1 MSNLSNLPN
10 LKKVVLKERPIDNPK
25 VEGFDIIEEISRAP
39 NDGEILVQMQALE
52 IGAWIRTTLNEEAF
66 HGSTPIGGTIPA
78 LGIGKVLISKS
89 DKFKEGDIVNGPI
102 FAQTHT
108 TMPAEM
114 FAKVE
119 NPEIDPFTQIA
130 VLGVTTGLTAYFGI
144 YEVGQVK
151 KDDIV
156 LVSGAAGGVGA
167 LVCQL
172 AKIKGAKVI
181 GVAGGKEKCDVL
193 VNEIGA
199 DAAIDYKKDNLDEK
213 IKEYASE
220 GIDIFFDNVGG
231 EILDAALD
239 NIRDRAR
246 VVICGAISQ
255 YSHHESVNG
264 PSLYLRL
271 AEKYSRMEGFTVM
284 HFEDRYEEASKELLS
299 LYEQGKLKIP
309 YHIEDGIENFPLAL
323 QKLFTGGN
331 TGKLMVKA

>member
-1 MSNLSNLPN
+1 
-10 LKKVVLKERPIDNPK
+10 
-25 VEGFDIIEEISRAP
+25 
-39 NDGEILVQMQALE
+39 
-52 IGAWIRTTLNEEAF
+52 
-66 HGSTPIGGTIPA
+66 
-78 LGIGKVLISKS
+78 
-89 DKFKEGDIVNGPI
+89 
-102 FAQTHT
+102 
-108 TMPAEM
+108 
-114 FAKVE
+114 
-119 NPEIDPFTQIA
+119 
-130 VLGVTTGLTAYFGI
+130 
-144 YEVGQVK
+144 
-151 KDDIV
+151 
-156 LVSGAAGGVGA
+156 
-167 LVCQL
+167 
-172 AKIKGAKVI
+172 VI
-181 GVAGGKEKCDVL
+181 GVAGGKEKCEVL

-255 YSHHESVNG
+255 YSHHDSVNG

-284 HFEDRYEEASKELLS
+284 HFEDRYQEASKELLS

>member
-10 LKKVVLKERPIDNPK
+10 LKKIVLKERPIDNPK

-151 KDDIV
+151 KDDVV

-213 IKEYASE
+213 IKEHASE

>member
-1 MSNLSNLPN
+1 
-10 LKKVVLKERPIDNPK
+10 
-25 VEGFDIIEEISRAP
+25 
-39 NDGEILVQMQALE
+39 
-52 IGAWIRTTLNEEAF
+52 
-66 HGSTPIGGTIPA
+66 
-78 LGIGKVLISKS
+78 
-89 DKFKEGDIVNGPI
+89 
-102 FAQTHT
+102 
-108 TMPAEM
+108 MPAEM

-151 KDDIV
+151 KDDVV

-213 IKEYASE
+213 IKEHASE